1 MTWSYFQF
9 SCNEKCCDSN
19 KLKLMF
25 HHIFSGAQKTI
36 YKVDTQVESL
46 PVQPVYLTHLG
57 SRKRKFVTSF
67 RCNIPLSSYQPLKD
81 KKCKLSKYFN
91 LSVWISFTS
100 GWSDLITSI
109 IQSNKMDLM
118 RGCKVG
124 CLLNTFDFR
133 MYWDSFRSIWVQTS
147 CESAQLK
154 TGKGDNLQTFVQMFL
169 NRNWELSTTVSGDLM
184 SDSGDSG
191 SLGTRVQ
198 VFIEEFSDIGIH
210 WVWNSKY
217 SLVICGDQIYSEY
230 WLLRKDEI
238 HKIYCSILSVYF
250 AMKKITIYLFGLL
263 IKCSVF
269 HRIRFF

>member
-1 MTWSYFQF
+1 
-9 SCNEKCCDSN
+9 
-19 KLKLMF
+19 
-25 HHIFSGAQKTI
+25 
-36 YKVDTQVESL
+36 
-46 PVQPVYLTHLG
+46 
-57 SRKRKFVTSF
+57 
-67 RCNIPLSSYQPLKD
+67 
-81 KKCKLSKYFN
+81 
-91 LSVWISFTS
+91 
-100 GWSDLITSI
+100 
-109 IQSNKMDLM
+109 MDLM

-169 NRNWELSTTVSGDLM
+169 NRNWELSTTVSGDFM

-217 SLVICGDQIYSEY
+217 SLVICEDQIYAEY
-230 WLLRKDEI
+230 WLIWKDEI
-238 HKIYCSILSVYF
+238 HQNHKIYWSILSVYF
-250 AMKKITIYLFGLL
+250 AMKKVTIYLFSLL
-263 IKCSVF
+263 FINGDF
-269 HRIRFF
+269 FYRIRFL